1 MKKNT
6 LYWALMMAIALPAIA
21 TEEALPTVKVKAKLS
36 NVDTVVAKE
45 GQRVGSAEGTQQ
57 VAAEYIKAQQAATLA
72 DALRKTASVQIDEE
86 GGQQGTLVFIRG
98 FTQDQVSVRVEGAP
112 KNFNQVRHGGAG
124 TIWIDP
130 NMYKSVNVI
139 PGVASNVYGNGSLGG
154 VVLLE
159 TKDPSDILK
168 ADNDFGANIRS
179 GAETNAQSEFVSVDL
194 AGKINQ
200 QFALS
205 STILVRDTEQYKDG
219 NGEQA
224 LLGATGTEDNN
235 YLVKAVFEPSNDQRL
250 EASWIGL
257 RKEYTARTT
266 VGSGS
271 YTDPRFNEITDD
283 TYSIQYNFSPE
294 DNQYLDLNARVSV
307 AETERAR
314 YDLDEKIPDIWAVST
329 TYTELENISTF
340 FQSDDI
346 AHQLRFGF
354 DYTMDDVTTAYNTS
368 DGDALKADRTQ
379 IGFYM
384 SDTIALGESLQV
396 ILSGRYDSFENEVAG
411 APKTSESAFSPK
423 ASLNWLPFEDTDA
436 KGLSFYGVVGKG
448 FRTPSVHEARA
459 DSEPSCGRRGCS
471 IRKANTKL
479 KGEISDSWELGFNYN
494 RAGLFSANDQFDV
507 KLGYVSNNA
516 KDYITS
522 VKVGDYDLE
531 IDGETKSIDVVQY
544 INVNKVKI
552 DGFELFVN
560 YTNDYIFTSL
570 SSQNID
576 GDYASGDNEGK
587 KLPDISPATTNFS
600 IGGYLF
606 DGKSRIGVD
615 VTHRDSR
622 FFEQRGVDRERRSY
636 TIYDLFGSYQV
647 NNNWLVQLRA
657 ENIFNDVYTKRA
669 IIQVD
674 NEDVTTWAPGRN
686 IKVSVEYSF

>member
-1 MKKNT
+1 MKQKSLFLAIMT
-6 LYWALMMAIALPAIA
+6 AIALPTMA
-21 TEEALPTVKVKAKLS
+21 TDEALPTVKVQAKLS
-36 NVDTVVAKE
+36 DVDAVVAKE
-45 GQRVGSAEGTQQ
+45 GQRVGSAEGAQQ
-57 VAAEYIKAQQAATLA
+57 VSAEYIKAQQATTLA
-72 DALRKTASVQIDEE
+72 DALRKTTSVQIDEE

-168 ADNDFGANIRS
+168 GNNDFGANIRAGIES
-179 GAETNAQSEFVSVDL
+179 NAKSEFISVDL
-194 AGKINQ
+194 AGKINEQ
-200 QFALS
+200 LALS
-205 STILVRDTEQYKDG
+205 STILMRDTEQYEDG
-219 NGEQA
+219 NGEKA
-224 LLGATGTEDNN
+224 LLGATGTEDKN
-235 YLVKAVFEPSNDQRL
+235 YLVKAVYEPSTDQRL

-271 YTDPRFNEITDD
+271 YGDPRFNEVTDD
-283 TYSIQYNFSPE
+283 TYALQYKLNPD
-294 DNQYLDLNARVSV
+294 DNQYLNLNARISI

-314 YDLDEKIPDIWAVST
+314 YDLDEVIPDIWAVST
-329 TYTELENISTF
+329 SYAELENISTF
-340 FQSDDI
+340 FQSDDV

-354 DYTMDDVTTAYNTS
+354 DYTMDDVTTAYNTAS
-368 DGDALKADRTQ
+368 GDALKADRTQ
-379 IGFYM
+379 IGFYL
-384 SDTIALGESLQV
+384 SDTITLGENLQLV
-396 ILSGRYDSFENEVAG
+396 LSGRYDSFENEVDG

-423 ASLNWLPFEDTDA
+423 ASLNWQPFENTDA

-471 IRKANTKL
+471 IRIANTEL
-479 KGEISDSWELGFNYN
+479 KGEISDSWEIGFNYD
-494 RAGLFSANDQFDV
+494 RAGIFTANDQFDI

-522 VKVGDYDLE
+522 VKVDEYDLE
-531 IDGETKSIDVVQY
+531 IGGNTESINVNQY
-544 INVNKVKI
+544 INVNNVEI

-576 GDYASGDNEGK
+576 GNYASGDNDGK
-587 KLPDISPATTNFS
+587 KLPGISPATTNFS

-606 DGKSRIGVD
+606 DGKSRIGID

-647 NNNWLVQLRA
+647 NENWLVKLRV
-657 ENIFNDVYTKRA
+657 ENIFDDVYTKRA

-686 IKVSVEYSF
+686 IKLSVEYGF